1 MGLKFKRNTYCT
13 QSRVTS
19 ATNGETDKHTQ
30 HLCRLGID
38 DSYML
43 LDETFESLVVKITT
57 NYFFGLPPEILTY
70 PLFKKKKSSFFFSS
84 FFFFLFLVF
93 FLGGGGVGRG
103 GSFFSFRAVFHS
115 KVTCCLCCTVL

>member
-1 MGLKFKRNTYCT
+1 MGSKFKRNTYCT

-38 DSYML
+38 DSCML

-57 NYFFGLPPEILTY
+57 NYFFGLPPGILTY
-70 PLFKKKKSSFFFSS
+70 PLFKLFFFFFL
-84 FFFFLFLVF
+84 FFFFLFLFFFFF
-93 FLGGGGVGRG
+93 FLGGVGWGGVGGEG
-103 GSFFSFRAVFHS
+103 GVFLFFQSSVPQ
-115 KVTCCLCCTVL
+115 

>member
-19 ATNGETDKHTQ
+19 TTNGETDKHTQ

-57 NYFFGLPPEILTY
+57 NYFFGLPPGILTY
-70 PLFKKKKSSFFFSS
+70 PLFKKKIFFFL
-84 FFFFLFLVF
+84 FFFFLFSFPCFFFF
-93 FLGGGGVGRG
+93 FLGGGGVGWG
-103 GSFFSFRAVFHS
+103 GGVFLFFQSSVPQ
-115 KVTCCLCCTVL
+115 

>member
-19 ATNGETDKHTQ
+19 ATNGETDKNTQ

-38 DSYML
+38 DSCML

-57 NYFFGLPPEILTY
+57 NYFFGLPPGILTY
-70 PLFKKKKSSFFFSS
+70 PLFKKNNHFSFLLFSFFFSL
-84 FFFFLFLVF
+84 FFFGGV
-93 FLGGGGVGRG
+93 GWGGGVFL
-103 GSFFSFRAVFHS
+103 FFQSSVPQ
-115 KVTCCLCCTVL
+115 